1 MKLVL
6 PREYADES
14 ADRPVQQP
22 IRTRT
27 EAGSIITP
35 GSPSYS
41 QEFRNIPDDYYGL
54 GELRREPKWGPRTDV
69 DRGFADFIQ
78 DRQHRGWT
86 GLFGTAVFEQLPG
99 RSEARNHQMRR
110 RLIGFH
116 ETACHHTL
124 RYPNKPKNREWRPI
138 LLGVPE
144 TAWRGVL
151 RETGLGLT
159 RPNDGE
165 HWHFVLLTPPPR
177 VSRLP
182 DGFLAHF
189 EAEKHRLYICPRD
202 GRRDILH
209 DIHFRLMD
217 RSWGVAW
224 GYMTKEGGRNRRF
237 ADDLLVL

>member
-1 MKLVL
+1 MKLIL
-6 PREYADES
+6 PRGYADEG
-14 ADRPVQQP
+14 ADRRVQQP
-22 IRTRT
+22 SRTIT
-27 EAGSIITP
+27 EASSIITP
-35 GSPSYS
+35 GSHNYS
-41 QEFRNIPDDYYGL
+41 EDFRNILDDYYGL

-78 DRQHRGWT
+78 DRQHSGWQ
-86 GLFGTAVFEQLPG
+86 GLFGTALFNQLSGGP
-99 RSEARNHQMRR
+99 RARNQQMCRR
-110 RLIGFH
+110 IMEFH
-116 ETACHHTL
+116 EKVCHHIL

-151 RETGLGLT
+151 REIGLAPT

-189 EAEKHRLYICPRD
+189 EAEKHRLYICPGD
-202 GRRDILH
+202 GRRDILR
-209 DIHFRLMD
+209 DIHFRPMD
-217 RSWGVAW
+217 RSWGTVW